1 LATIGTIPVLLT
13 IPGRIISHD
22 EDESEEAAITGIAG
36 EGTGLR
42 KGILFFE
49 ASSSP
54 FKIFC
59 TLTTTS

>member
-22 EDESEEAAITGIAG
+22 DEPEEAAITGIAG